1 MALTIIKCID
11 ITGWQVRVTWYE
23 NFRAREELA
32 NSFNMTSKVYWFTKK
47 ILYQRADTL
56 KDTRCG
62 MVQLREKGL
71 FRIFLKG
78 VNSGLTYFC

>member
-56 KDTRCG
+56 KRYKVWYG
-62 MVQLREKGL
+62 AA
-71 FRIFLKG
+71 
-78 VNSGLTYFC
+78 SGERPFQNLSQRS

>member
-47 ILYQRADTL
+47 FFIRELTL
-56 KDTRCG
+56 
-62 MVQLREKGL
+62 
-71 FRIFLKG
+71 
-78 VNSGLTYFC
+78 

>member
-1 MALTIIKCID
+1 MALTIIKCMD

-47 ILYQRADTL
+47 ILYQRADT
-56 KDTRCG
+56 KKI
-62 MVQLREKGL
+62 Q
-71 FRIFLKG
+71 G
-78 VNSGLTYFC
+78 VVWCSFGRKAFSESFSKELIQG